1 MELYGNAPSPATRS
15 IRILSL
21 ELGLECD
28 YFEIGLGATE
38 PWLPEPLNP
47 ECRSPMLEDD
57 GVLLGEASAIL
68 AYLADKAGA
77 IEWYPEDLVERAQ
90 ANQWLAWQGSR
101 LAPQVARLAWERR
114 FAPATQQNEQHE
126 QGAELWLATLLKELE
141 QQLQARSWLVNAQPG
156 IADIAVATQLDDLQT
171 SGYDLSPYPGTSVW
185 LEEMRSRPTFTAT
198 IHSELSEDATRP

>member
-1 MELYGNAPSPATRS
+1 MELYGNGPSPATRS

-57 GVLLGEASAIL
+57 GLLLGEASAIL
-68 AYLADKAGA
+68 AYLADKTEATG
-77 IEWYPEDLVERAQ
+77 WYPEDLAERAQ
-90 ANQWLAWQGSR
+90 ANQWLAWQSNR
-101 LAPQVARLAWERR
+101 LAPQEAQLAWERR

-126 QGAELWLATLLKELE
+126 QRAELWLAILLTELE
-141 QQLQARSWLVNAQPG
+141 QQLQARSWLASSQPG
-156 IADIAVATQLDDLQT
+156 IADIAVATQLDDLQV
-171 SGYDLSPYPGTSVW
+171 SGYDLSPYPGISVW
-185 LEEMRSRPTFTAT
+185 LEEMRSRPAFAAT
-198 IHSELSEDATRP
+198 IHLESPTEVE